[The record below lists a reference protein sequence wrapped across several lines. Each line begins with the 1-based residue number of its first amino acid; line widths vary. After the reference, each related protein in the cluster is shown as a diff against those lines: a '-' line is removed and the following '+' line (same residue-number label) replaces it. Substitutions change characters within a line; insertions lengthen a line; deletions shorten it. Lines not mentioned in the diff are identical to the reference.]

1 MSTSP
6 PEVLKPDYEALLSAM
21 PSGVILLDL
30 ELRVLWAN
38 PYIEALSGYSLTAL
52 TDGRR
57 LTQLTSLAGRIFLES
72 QFQMEMA
79 GAGRV
84 EELAIDLVTPSG
96 LRVRALINAVRT
108 SLAGHERILVTIV
121 QAAAKRAYEAEVPK
135 ARQAAAEAESVKADF
150 LANISHEI
158 RTPLNGILGVSGTLA
173 HTDLNARQ
181 QEMVAL
187 IQSSSQ
193 TLERLVSDI
202 LEVSRIEAG
211 GLGLKPSNTE
221 LGAALAS
228 VIEAA
233 RLRADAKGLRFHS
246 RLSGLDVLVRA
257 DATRLKQ
264 ILGNLLDNAVKFTA
278 EGAVTVVAR
287 YDHAEERLTIRV
299 SDTGVGFD
307 PAQAEGLFEKFV
319 QADTSLTRR
328 FGGSGLGLSI
338 VKELAKLM
346 GGVVSAK
353 STPGKGSQFTLSL
366 PLPGTGSALEA
377 PVEEGDVSYAV
388 ISRVL
393 LVEDLP
399 ANQLVVRFILEAQG
413 IAVDIAENGRLG
425 VEAWRAGQ
433 YDLVLMDMQMPE
445 MDGLTAIRIIRAEED
460 ALTGSHTPI
469 AMLSANAMDHH
480 KAEALAAGADM
491 HIAKP
496 VTPAGLLMDISAL
509 VELCASP
516 QEAVAAPGAVPA

>member
-1 MSTSP
+1 MSTSR
-6 PEVLKPDYEALLSAM
+6 PEAFKQDYEALLSEM

-30 ELRVLWAN
+30 ELRLLWAN
-38 PYIEALSGYSLTAL
+38 PYVEALSGYNFAAL

-84 EELAIDLVTPSG
+84 EELAIDLVTPTG
-96 LRVRALINAVRT
+96 LRVRALINAART
-108 SLAGHERILVTIV
+108 SVAGYERILVTIV
-121 QAAAKRAYEAEVPK
+121 QAAAKRAYEAEIPK

-158 RTPLNGILGVSGTLA
+158 RTPLNGILGVSGALA

-181 QEMVAL
+181 QEMVSL

-202 LEVSRIEAG
+202 LEVSRIEAN
-211 GLGLKPSNTE
+211 GLALEPSNTD
-221 LGAALAS
+221 LGSALAS

-233 RLRADAKGLRFHS
+233 RLRADAKGLRFGS
-246 RLSGLDVLVRA
+246 RLSGLDVLVMA

-264 ILGNLLDNAVKFTA
+264 VLGNLLDNAVKFTA
-278 EGAVTVVAR
+278 EGAITVIAR

-307 PAQAEGLFEKFV
+307 PAKAESLFEKFV

-338 VKELAKLM
+338 VKGLVELM
-346 GGVVSAK
+346 GGVVSTR
-353 STPGKGSQFTLSL
+353 SRPGKGSQFILSV
-366 PLPGTGSALEA
+366 PLARTSIAVETTP
-377 PVEEGDVSYAV
+377 EEGDASDDV

-393 LVEDLP
+393 LVEDHP

-425 VEAWRAGQ
+425 VELWRAGQ

-445 MDGLTAIRIIRAEED
+445 MDGLTAIRIIRAEEE
-460 ALTGSHTPI
+460 AMAGSHTPI

-496 VTPAGLLMDISAL
+496 VSPDGLLNGIFAL
-509 VELCASP
+509 LELCSSRSG
-516 QEAVAAPGAVPA
+516 VLAA